1 MKRQTMNGR
10 RYLQTIYPIGV
21 NIQNTHRTHRAQHQK
36 KKKKNR
42 QRTCVDIFS
51 KKKITGDQQAHE
63 KVLKITNHQGNA
75 N

>member
-21 NIQNTHRTHRAQHQK
+21 NIQNTHRTHRAQHQI
-36 KKKKNR
+36 KKNG
-42 QRTCVDIFS
+42 QKTCVDIFS
-51 KKKITGDQQAHE
+51 KKTIAGDQQAHE
-63 KVLKITNHQGNA
+63 KVLKITNHQGNV